1 MSQPHSVTRGTRSPR
16 ISKSRNS
23 TWYSDTNLSAAEMKN
38 LYMMIDTTKE
48 EVRVMGKIEELTIM
62 GYGQPAMRLRP
73 KRRGQDDEQLVKEEK
88 SRKRLT

>member
-1 MSQPHSVTRGTRSPR
+1 MSGWKKTLELDVIETDKPLL
-16 ISKSRNS
+16 
-23 TWYSDTNLSAAEMKN
+23 LSAAEMKN

-73 KRRGQDDEQLVKEEK
+73 KRRGQDNEQ
-88 SRKRLT
+88 